1 MLITEINST
10 FDNRFDRFD
19 YFSIHRASLVK
30 MNVQG
35 KLIRLSQW
43 RALPELQVAMLI
55 KEINQ
60 SIGNHDNSF
69 NHFGFHNASSVKM
82 NVQGKLIRLSQW
94 RALLELLSDLDGRR
108 YGDKHNRNYRVH
120 IRSFA
125 EVQVSGRLIRPSQW
139 RALLELLSNLNGRRH
154 GDEYNRN
161 CRMHSP
167 LLC

>member
-1 MLITEINST
+1 MLIKEINST
-10 FDNRFDRFD
+10 FDNRFDRFN

-108 YGDKHNRNYRVH
+108 YGDKHDRNYRVH
-120 IRSFA
+120 IHSFA
-125 EVQVSGRLIRPSQW
+125 EVQVSRRLIRPSQW